1 MFSPSQFNALLTD
14 LVNDSDNTM
23 DVLYNAMGAV
33 VDIEKKVKEI
43 GQKREYFYKALEE
56 VETMKRRH
64 VEYLQ
69 KEIEACE
76 RMRDTVDA
84 MSTDD
89 GDVIRRVLYRPRQT
103 ASMMV
108 QGVSANAL
116 QSITNTLQ
124 QAEEEEKRRKQEEEE
139 KKKKESQIRD
149 MVNKG
154 IMKSSAEDMIGK
166 SWNASALLDRILFCV
181 CWRCCCR

>member
-1 MFSPSQFNALLTD
+1 MSSPSQFSALLTD

-23 DVLYNAMGAV
+23 DVLYNAMGVV
-33 VDIEKKVKEI
+33 VDMEKKVTEI

-64 VEYLQ
+64 VEFLK
-69 KEIEACE
+69 KEIEECE
-76 RMRDTVDA
+76 RLKDTVDA
-84 MSTDD
+84 MSTDA

-124 QAEEEEKRRKQEEEE
+124 QAEEEEKRRKNEEEE

-166 SWNASALLDRILFCV
+166 SWNASALLDRILFFV
-181 CWRCCCR
+181 CERGSY